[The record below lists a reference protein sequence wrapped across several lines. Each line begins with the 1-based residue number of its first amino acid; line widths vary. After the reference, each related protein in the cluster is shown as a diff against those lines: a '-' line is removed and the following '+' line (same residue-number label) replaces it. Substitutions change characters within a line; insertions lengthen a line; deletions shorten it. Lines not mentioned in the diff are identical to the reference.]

1 MAIQEWVPSTR
12 SDGTRYKDNFLSAG
26 GTCTQPEL
34 RQLQVSPPSATSLAL
49 AHQSAHSFPNPQP
62 ASAHHMST
70 LVRNLGPPCAQRP
83 PALARWPPTLLEQD
97 RPLPRGPTSTCA
109 CHCHPLCSVIGHRCN
124 SPPSPPPLR
133 QSASGQGPPRLARLL
148 RLPPHSPTRRC
159 PGCSAR
165 LPLTPAV
172 VSLRATHR
180 AILTDHVRQPQ
191 PVHL

>member
-34 RQLQVSPPSATSLAL
+34 RQLQVSPPSATSLAP

-109 CHCHPLCSVIGHRCN
+109 CHCHPLCRVIGHRCK
-124 SPPSPPPLR
+124 SPPSPPPPPAQTICKRTRTTPTSSPFEAAAALTH
-133 QSASGQGPPRLARLL
+133 SALPRLQRPA
-148 RLPPHSPTRRC
+148 TIDA
-159 PGCSAR
+159 CSGVAPR
-165 LPLTPAV
+165 YTSSHP
-172 VSLRATHR
+172 
-180 AILTDHVRQPQ
+180 D
-191 PVHL
+191 